1 MCEQKSNFDPKLGP
15 LTQLYAKWLSEKK
28 WEIIRETDKIKP
40 QDFNIKNLSFY
51 FDEPALKQIGKSLKL
66 SRRYIPSRP

>member
-1 MCEQKSNFDPKLGP
+1 MCEQKSNFGP
-15 LTQLYAKWLSEKK
+15 WVRGPNATFCEVTQWKK
-28 WEIIRETDKIKP
+28 WEISRETEKIKP